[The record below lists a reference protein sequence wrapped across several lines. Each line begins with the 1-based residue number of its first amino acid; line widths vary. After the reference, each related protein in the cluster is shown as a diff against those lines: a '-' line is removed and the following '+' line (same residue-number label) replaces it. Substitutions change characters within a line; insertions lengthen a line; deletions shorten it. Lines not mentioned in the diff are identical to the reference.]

1 MVLECVLS
9 CANDDDD
16 DDECGDDDDDG
27 DGDGD
32 DDDDDDDVDISSLQR
47 EERILSPEFQIHFPG
62 SLFLGI
68 VTCSWCMVLL
78 NMGHGRKPS
87 RL

>member
-1 MVLECVLS
+1 MF
-9 CANDDDD
+9 DDDADVVD
-16 DDECGDDDDDG
+16 DDH
-27 DGDGD
+27 D
-32 DDDDDDDVDISSLQR
+32 DDDDDDNHFDYDDDDDVDVDISSLQR

-68 VTCSWCMVLL
+68 VTCSWCMVLS

>member
-1 MVLECVLS
+1 MVYDR
-9 CANDDDD
+9 DDRDD
-16 DDECGDDDDDG
+16 DDDDDG
-27 DGDGD
+27 DGDGDDDD

-68 VTCSWCMVLL
+68 VTCSWCMVLS
-78 NMGHGRKPS
+78 NMGHGRKP
-87 RL
+87 